1 MADAPD
7 LGSGPERVGGSSPPA
22 RTNFFNE
29 IDEFGIYRTV
39 TAQNSA
45 DTERPK
51 VRFPKVIRYRRVEA
65 TIYGK
70 ICRSHDANAGDG
82 GATLV
87 SKV

>member
-1 MADAPD
+1 
-7 LGSGPERVGGSSPPA
+7 
-22 RTNFFNE
+22 
-29 IDEFGIYRTV
+29 
-39 TAQNSA
+39 
-45 DTERPK
+45 